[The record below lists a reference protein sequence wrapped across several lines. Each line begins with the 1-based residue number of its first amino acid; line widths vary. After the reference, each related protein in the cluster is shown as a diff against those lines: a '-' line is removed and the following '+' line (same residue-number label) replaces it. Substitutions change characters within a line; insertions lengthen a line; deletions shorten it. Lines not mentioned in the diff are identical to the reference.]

1 MKYSKESTCDP
12 KSAAAPMSIE
22 KKAVGSA
29 SEGMSPMSF
38 SKKAI
43 PGGESRP
50 AMYRLESKKA

>member
-1 MKYSKESTCDP
+1 MKKEYTCDP
-12 KSAAAPMSIE
+12 KMALTPMSLD
-22 KKAVGSA
+22 KKAVGSS
-29 SEGMSPMSF
+29 SEGMSTMSF

>member
-1 MKYSKESTCDP
+1 MKYSKESTCNP
-12 KSAAAPMSIE
+12 KAAAAPMSIE
-22 KKAVGSA
+22 NKAVGSS

>member
-1 MKYSKESTCDP
+1 MKKDYTCNP
-12 KSAAAPMSIE
+12 QAAAAPMSLE
-22 KKAVGSA
+22 KKAIGSA

-38 SKKAI
+38 SKKAV